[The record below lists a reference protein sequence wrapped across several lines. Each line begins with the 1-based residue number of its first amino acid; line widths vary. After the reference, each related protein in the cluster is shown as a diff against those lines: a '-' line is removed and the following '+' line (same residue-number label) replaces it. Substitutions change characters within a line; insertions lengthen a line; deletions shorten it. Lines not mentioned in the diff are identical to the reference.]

1 MKKFL
6 LRLTLRVK
14 MTLEKWN
21 SVGEFRGQ
29 FPEQGSVCSSIANY
43 ISKAGEN
50 DAETFS
56 MLYVWLGVSVG
67 LKTWRTLVVYS
78 SLGLDVRE
86 EKIWGCKCST
96 WHSGFKKGQNIIV
109 WDQLHFIWLAK
120 KDTWRLSEIVPET
133 LIWNELQ
140 LANSFKNETFR
151 VIFQTLWQGWFH
163 FPPELAIGWEN
174 VSWHIFPLSLCY
186 YSYDH
191 LYVFSPF
198 HS

>member
-56 MLYVWLGVSVG
+56 MLCLTWSLSRPQN
-67 LKTWRTLVVYS
+67 LKDSR
-78 SLGLDVRE
+78 
-86 EKIWGCKCST
+86 
-96 WHSGFKKGQNIIV
+96 
-109 WDQLHFIWLAK
+109 
-120 KDTWRLSEIVPET
+120 RLLFSRSRRQRGE
-133 LIWNELQ
+133 NMRLQ
-140 LANSFKNETFR
+140 
-151 VIFQTLWQGWFH
+151 V
-163 FPPELAIGWEN
+163 
-174 VSWHIFPLSLCY
+174 
-186 YSYDH
+186 
-191 LYVFSPF
+191 
-198 HS
+198 